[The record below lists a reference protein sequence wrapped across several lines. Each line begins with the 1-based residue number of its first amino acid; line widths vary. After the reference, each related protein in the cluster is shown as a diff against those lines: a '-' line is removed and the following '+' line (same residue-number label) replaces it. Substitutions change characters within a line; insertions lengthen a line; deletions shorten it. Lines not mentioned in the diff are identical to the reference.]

1 MIFVPLLV
9 VSLIFLKIYLVIPS
23 PEKKS
28 FLADDNN
35 TNNNKEIIQGKRI
48 NFNEEVSN
56 LNLIQNRKN
65 SNFYKS
71 ALKEETKSAF
81 FLSPTKA
88 NINDN
93 EINNINEQPET
104 GQIQNKINIPPN
116 NQVSSLISNNN
127 NINNKNIENNKILN
141 GTKTDINIMNNKN
154 IVETNN
160 INYVLKNVKKIVCTC
175 TRTQCQKKYCAC
187 FSSGN
192 YCQGCD
198 CKGCLNIKRDNNN
211 NIIQEGEKIYDN
223 QKDKEIN
230 IQNNLCQENKAQA
243 IVCNCTKSRCMKKY
257 CECYKMNIDC
267 GNLCRC
273 IDCQNKNNQ
282 NIYSN
287 ISLNNNRNNIIEN
300 KNTIN
305 EIQNDNIEKLKEISK
320 SFSINAMGIHIHNKQ
335 MLIQE
340 RNIDLNIHKINLNT
354 TPKLTNKKRSRGKN
368 ENSNLKTCPTTV
380 SSSRR
385 KKKGYSQVNTNVKS
399 KKLVM
404 G

>member
-1 MIFVPLLV
+1 M

-127 NINNKNIENNKILN
+127 NINNKNIENNKIIN
-141 GTKTDINIMNNKN
+141 GTKTDINIMNNKI
-154 IVETNN
+154 IVETKN

-175 TRTQCQKKYCAC
+175 TRTQCQK
-187 FSSGN
+187 
-192 YCQGCD
+192 
-198 CKGCLNIKRDNNN
+198 
-211 NIIQEGEKIYDN
+211 
-223 QKDKEIN
+223 
-230 IQNNLCQENKAQA
+230 
-243 IVCNCTKSRCMKKY
+243 
-257 CECYKMNIDC
+257 
-267 GNLCRC
+267 
-273 IDCQNKNNQ
+273 
-282 NIYSN
+282 
-287 ISLNNNRNNIIEN
+287 
-300 KNTIN
+300 
-305 EIQNDNIEKLKEISK
+305 
-320 SFSINAMGIHIHNKQ
+320 
-335 MLIQE
+335 
-340 RNIDLNIHKINLNT
+340 
-354 TPKLTNKKRSRGKN
+354 
-368 ENSNLKTCPTTV
+368 
-380 SSSRR
+380 
-385 KKKGYSQVNTNVKS
+385 
-399 KKLVM
+399 
-404 G
+404 